1 MAFIGAILGDIA
13 GSQYEFIKSRE
24 PQTCE
29 LFSNRCMFT
38 DDTVMTLAVKNAL
51 DSNRDFAECM
61 RELGRKY
68 PGAGYGS
75 AFVQWLRDENVSA
88 YNSWGN
94 GAAMRVSYVADF
106 YDDLEDVKRVAR
118 ATAEVTHNHPEGVKG
133 AETTAV
139 CIWMAKHGCSKQE
152 IFEYVLKQYPEGEY
166 KYTIEMPIE
175 YLQKN
180 YRWDVSCQGSV
191 PVAMRAFYESEDF
204 ESFMRLLFSLDCDM
218 DTLGAI
224 GGAVVEE
231 FYGGFG
237 FEAKP
242 VLERYLDEELKEI
255 VYRKEK

>member
-51 DSNRDFAECM
+51 DSNWDFAECM
-61 RELGRKY
+61 RGLGRKY
-68 PGAGYGS
+68 P
-75 AFVQWLRDENVSA
+75 V
-88 YNSWGN
+88 
-94 GAAMRVSYVADF
+94 
-106 YDDLEDVKRVAR
+106 
-118 ATAEVTHNHPEGVKG
+118 
-133 AETTAV
+133 
-139 CIWMAKHGCSKQE
+139 
-152 IFEYVLKQYPEGEY
+152 GEY

-237 FEAKP
+237 FEANP
-242 VLERYLDEELKEI
+242 VLERYLDEKLKDILDISEM
-255 VYRKEK
+255 R